1 MDDERIPAGVQ
12 FEKIIAR
19 HADTAFRVAYQ
30 YLRNRQDAE
39 DVVQEVFLSL
49 VQRFRQL
56 SFNDDEHLKAW
67 IIRVTINKSINAAKY
82 NARRRTESMETSV
95 LKSYDKSSW
104 EIDDVLSKLSAD
116 DRQIIYLHY
125 YEGYQAKD
133 IASFLNI
140 AENAVHKRLSRARAR
155 LKKYLDE
162 EDD

>member
-1 MDDERIPAGVQ
+1 M
-12 FEKIIAR
+12 
-19 HADTAFRVAYQ
+19 
-30 YLRNRQDAE
+30 
-39 DVVQEVFLSL
+39 
-49 VQRFRQL
+49 
-56 SFNDDEHLKAW
+56 
-67 IIRVTINKSINAAKY
+67 
-82 NARRRTESMETSV
+82 

>member
-140 AENAVHKRLSRARAR
+140 VENAVH
-155 LKKYLDE
+155 
-162 EDD
+162 